1 MPQTFTI
8 WGFFILD
15 SPIDYW
21 YILAIIQPIRGGTV
35 RDETSGFDFDDG
47 GFYVFLGGTMQRCSR
62 LASISEPAMKEFMK
76 SSYA

>member
-47 GFYVFLGGTMQRCSR
+47 GFCVLGGGQCSGAAER
-62 LASISEPAMKEFMK
+62 L
-76 SSYA
+76 YQ